1 MFKQNLMGGTLI
13 VFFLLFSATV
23 NAQVQTFSAA
33 IGSTIDLTGANGS
46 CATPGAGAPNIIPIL
61 VSNVGTLSASN
72 AVTQIK
78 VTLNNTCTGSS
89 TNLNN
94 LQFRLKSPTGTCV
107 GVYSGG
113 LSTTATGTHEL
124 ILVTNTSCLNNPDAN
139 ASNVAGV
146 SASASSNY
154 GFFNAQFNGTPTDLT
169 TIFSGENADGTWQ
182 LVFSE
187 TTTSEPCL
195 AAASLVFG
203 NPTVDDQTPNG
214 NDCTGAIV
222 WDGGAIC
229 ASTDS
234 KTGSVLMPGSLTGAN
249 GTSFGTIGGI
259 TCDWNQANNNDVWL
273 KFTPTSTNVC
283 ISISGLDFSL
293 QSIVVQDANQ
303 DGDNNPCTANT
314 VGIANDQRWTVVSC
328 PNNALYTTTA
338 GTQKNQN
345 HCFTA
350 VVGQTYYLIVDGNG
364 GAESPFYIGAVSGLP
379 ATEPAGCTVN
389 LSYPA
394 TSSCLSG
401 SLSPTFSPAGGVFTA
416 TTGLSIDATTGVIN
430 LAASTATTHTITYTP
445 NIADPSCFATFD
457 LTTIS
462 NGFGAFASATAI
474 SANSTNTVYNTTGS
488 GADEINPGGPN
499 LNNSNLGSFDP
510 NSGQLKIFGG
520 EIKTFKNIGNVCS
533 ANMYYRVYK
542 VGDAPGA
549 FTQVNLTTISEC
561 VDTDTNGTPDTF
573 DDGLGPCSPND
584 QKWKDYTFNIDLT
597 QRCVGNYQLEV
608 YYDYTGSGCSSSQ
621 CNETKLINNA
631 GNNYIASFSIND
643 VAAPTASVSAQPTC
657 LLATGTITV
666 TAPTASQGISYTIT
680 GNTTATNTTGI
691 FSGLSTGDYDVTA
704 TVMGCTSLITNL
716 TVNPQPSTPSVAV
729 TTTTPNSNCTGAGN
743 GGIDITVSGGVSPYT
758 YGWSNGTSNQDLST
772 VSGGT
777 YTVTVT
783 GNNGCTAVGSATV
796 GSSPSLPSI
805 AASPTITP
813 NSNCTGAGN
822 GGIDITVSG
831 GTSPYTYG
839 WSNGTSNQDLS
850 TVSGGTYTVTVT
862 GNNGCTAVGSATVG
876 SSPSLPSIAASPTI
890 TPNSNC
896 TGAGN
901 GAIDITVSGGTSPYT
916 YGWSN
921 GTSNQDLTTI
931 SGGTYTVTVTGNNGC
946 TAVGSATVGSS
957 PSLPSI
963 AASPTITPNSNCTGA
978 GNGGIDITVSGGTS
992 PYTYGWSNGTSNQD
1006 LSTVSGG
1013 TYTVTVTGNNGCTAV
1028 GSATVGSSPSLPS
1041 IAASPTITPNSNC
1054 TGAGNG
1060 GIDITVSGGASPY
1073 TYGWSNGTSN
1083 QDLSTVSGGTYTVTV
1098 TGNNGCTAVGNATV
1112 GSSPSLPTAG
1122 INQPTNTVITC
1133 NITSIGLTATG
1144 GGGYLWNAV
1153 GGNATTANI
1162 LATAAGTYVVTVTG
1176 ANGCTSSTSIAISS
1190 NTTSPT
1196 SPTAIVNNVLCN
1208 GGATG
1213 SINLTPNGGIAPYTF
1228 IWSNGNTTEDI
1239 SGLTAGTY
1247 SVTVSGTNGCNRV
1260 ASFSVSQ
1267 PSALTA
1273 TVQTTASCPG
1283 VNVGAIN
1290 VTASGGTAPYTYE
1303 LLNTTCLVVQSTNNN
1318 GLFSNL
1324 TAGNYCVRV
1333 RDANN
1338 CLFNQSGVTVGSA
1351 SGGPVLVSSENTDEG
1366 LGGVTPFAYNKHV
1379 IVVEGGTLPYDFEW
1393 NNSGYVRYDV
1403 QYTATGCIITIFYTD
1418 DADWDV
1424 SITDGGSCTS
1434 APIVIDNNANNGS
1447 SGSNEPLDIYNYN
1460 ITAANG
1466 LAGGSIQLFVEGGVA
1481 CAGNVYYYEWTTP
1494 TGNTINT
1501 SGSSPTTLNNQ
1512 PSGWYSVVVTD
1523 CGNDGIHGNTDDQ
1536 ETIGWYWIPKQTRG
1550 RGKTEVVNGL
1560 NVSPNPFN
1568 GLASVEFYTAQAEK
1582 ANITVYATDGKKVAV
1597 LFDAE
1602 TKANETQSVVFNAD
1616 NLAAGVYAVILST
1629 ESGVVKT
1636 FKTLIVR

>member
-1 MFKQNLMGGTLI
+1 MFRLFGEIFISKKYFFIILKHFLLQCCIILQYNKILKLKHKAMFKQNLMARTLI
-13 VFFLLFSATV
+13 VILLLFSATV

-61 VSNVGTLSASN
+61 VSNVGTLSVSN

-94 LQFRLKSPTGTCV
+94 LQFRLKSPAGTCV
-107 GVYSGG
+107 GVYSDG

-124 ILVTNTSCLNNPDAN
+124 ILVTNTSCLNNPDSN
-139 ASNVAGV
+139 ASNGAGV

-154 GFFNAQFNGTPTDLT
+154 GFFNTQFNGTPTDLT
-169 TIFSGENADGTWQ
+169 TTFSGENADGTWQ

-249 GTSFGTIGGI
+249 GTSFGTIGGV

-704 TVMGCTSLITNL
+704 TVMG
-716 TVNPQPSTPSVAV
+716 
-729 TTTTPNSNCTGAGN
+729 
-743 GGIDITVSGGVSPYT
+743 
-758 YGWSNGTSNQDLST
+758 
-772 VSGGT
+772 
-777 YTVTVT
+777 
-783 GNNGCTAVGSATV
+783 
-796 GSSPSLPSI
+796 
-805 AASPTITP
+805 
-813 NSNCTGAGN
+813 
-822 GGIDITVSG
+822 
-831 GTSPYTYG
+831 
-839 WSNGTSNQDLS
+839 
-850 TVSGGTYTVTVT
+850 
-862 GNNGCTAVGSATVG
+862 
-876 SSPSLPSIAASPTI
+876 
-890 TPNSNC
+890 
-896 TGAGN
+896 
-901 GAIDITVSGGTSPYT
+901 
-916 YGWSN
+916 
-921 GTSNQDLTTI
+921 
-931 SGGTYTVTVTGNNGC
+931 
-946 TAVGSATVGSS
+946 
-957 PSLPSI
+957 
-963 AASPTITPNSNCTGA
+963 
-978 GNGGIDITVSGGTS
+978 
-992 PYTYGWSNGTSNQD
+992 
-1006 LSTVSGG
+1006 
-1013 TYTVTVTGNNGCTAV
+1013 
-1028 GSATVGSSPSLPS
+1028 
-1041 IAASPTITPNSNC
+1041 
-1054 TGAGNG
+1054 
-1060 GIDITVSGGASPY
+1060 
-1073 TYGWSNGTSN
+1073 
-1083 QDLSTVSGGTYTVTV
+1083 
-1098 TGNNGCTAVGNATV
+1098 
-1112 GSSPSLPTAG
+1112 
-1122 INQPTNTVITC
+1122 
-1133 NITSIGLTATG
+1133 
-1144 GGGYLWNAV
+1144 
-1153 GGNATTANI
+1153 
-1162 LATAAGTYVVTVTG
+1162 
-1176 ANGCTSSTSIAISS
+1176 
-1190 NTTSPT
+1190 
-1196 SPTAIVNNVLCN
+1196 
-1208 GGATG
+1208 
-1213 SINLTPNGGIAPYTF
+1213 
-1228 IWSNGNTTEDI
+1228 
-1239 SGLTAGTY
+1239 
-1247 SVTVSGTNGCNRV
+1247 
-1260 ASFSVSQ
+1260 
-1267 PSALTA
+1267 
-1273 TVQTTASCPG
+1273 
-1283 VNVGAIN
+1283 
-1290 VTASGGTAPYTYE
+1290 
-1303 LLNTTCLVVQSTNNN
+1303 
-1318 GLFSNL
+1318 
-1324 TAGNYCVRV
+1324 
-1333 RDANN
+1333 
-1338 CLFNQSGVTVGSA
+1338 
-1351 SGGPVLVSSENTDEG
+1351 
-1366 LGGVTPFAYNKHV
+1366 
-1379 IVVEGGTLPYDFEW
+1379 
-1393 NNSGYVRYDV
+1393 
-1403 QYTATGCIITIFYTD
+1403 
-1418 DADWDV
+1418 
-1424 SITDGGSCTS
+1424 
-1434 APIVIDNNANNGS
+1434 
-1447 SGSNEPLDIYNYN
+1447 
-1460 ITAANG
+1460 
-1466 LAGGSIQLFVEGGVA
+1466 
-1481 CAGNVYYYEWTTP
+1481 
-1494 TGNTINT
+1494 
-1501 SGSSPTTLNNQ
+1501 
-1512 PSGWYSVVVTD
+1512 
-1523 CGNDGIHGNTDDQ
+1523 
-1536 ETIGWYWIPKQTRG
+1536 
-1550 RGKTEVVNGL
+1550 
-1560 NVSPNPFN
+1560 
-1568 GLASVEFYTAQAEK
+1568 
-1582 ANITVYATDGKKVAV
+1582 
-1597 LFDAE
+1597 
-1602 TKANETQSVVFNAD
+1602 
-1616 NLAAGVYAVILST
+1616 
-1629 ESGVVKT
+1629 
-1636 FKTLIVR
+1636 